1 MCARH
6 ILELCGESGI
16 EEEVCEVNALER
28 AILLELN
35 WEVQCVTCVSG
46 VYALLE
52 CVSPLLVEAKESV
65 MDRCNALCWRLVLD
79 EEYYKYE
86 LKDICVSVLELE
98 SGLCVGER
106 VELSCRAWVNEKA
119 CK

>member
-1 MCARH
+1 M
-6 ILELCGESGI
+6 
-16 EEEVCEVNALER
+16 NALER

-46 VYALLE
+46 VCALLE
-52 CVSPLLVEAKESV
+52 CVSPLLVEAKECV
-65 MDRCNALCWRLVLD
+65 MD

-86 LKDICVSVLELE
+86 LKDVCVSVLELE
-98 SGLCVGER
+98 SGLCIGER
-106 VELSCRAWVNEKA
+106 VALSCRAWVNEKA